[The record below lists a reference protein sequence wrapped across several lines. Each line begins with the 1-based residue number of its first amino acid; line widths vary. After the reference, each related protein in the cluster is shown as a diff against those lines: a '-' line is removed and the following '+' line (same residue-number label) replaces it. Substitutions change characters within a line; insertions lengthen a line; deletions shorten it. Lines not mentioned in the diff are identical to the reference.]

1 MEGKNY
7 RRRNIKEE
15 PEEISDYIPDER
27 QKHEEVQQIKEN
39 LLNFAKTSWG
49 KEWIH
54 SVLKFGRPF
63 RMQRGIDYA
72 KDDKRIENLTIN
84 KGQIFA
90 TVQGTAPTPYRVKIS
105 FDLIPDEGW
114 DNIFKILGNN
124 TINLITLLEGG
135 LPENIISVFETLN
148 YPLFP
153 GAAQE
158 LNAKCSCP
166 DKAVP
171 CKHIAAVILY
181 VARVLDYDP
190 FILLELRGKTKSDV
204 LKYLSLDQS
213 IKDELIVQ
221 KSTHNLENGI
231 KIEFNFNVPKI
242 SVQELSVKE
251 IFSESESQVGFKIK
265 KPSKTIE
272 TVENL
277 GLPPNLENP
286 KPFEIVLRAIY
297 RTITSKTYNMSLKLE
312 KNEI

>member
-1 MEGKNY
+1 MKLEGRNY
-7 RRRNIKEE
+7 RRRKIKEE
-15 PEEISDYIPDER
+15 PEEISDYNPDER

-54 SVLKFGRPF
+54 SILKFGRPF

-105 FDLIPDEGW
+105 FDLIPEEGW
-114 DNIFKILGNN
+114 NN
-124 TINLITLLEGG
+124 VVKTLESKAINLIKLLDGV
-135 LPENIISVFETLN
+135 LPEDIINIFETFN
-148 YPLFP
+148 YQLFP
-153 GAAQE
+153 DAAQE

-181 VARVLDYDP
+181 IARVLDYDP
-190 FILLELRGKTKSDV
+190 FILLELRGITKSDV

-213 IKDELIVQ
+213 LKKEQIIQ
-221 KSTHNLENGI
+221 TPASNLEKG
-231 KIEFNFNVPKI
+231 KRVEFNFNVPKI
-242 SVQELSVKE
+242 SVQELSSKVD
-251 IFSESESQVGFKIK
+251 ISESQSQVGFKIK
-265 KPSKTIE
+265 KPPKTIE

-286 KPFEIVLRAIY
+286 KPFEIVFRAIY
-297 RTITSKTYNMSLKLE
+297 RSITSKIHEMSIKLE
-312 KNEI
+312 KK